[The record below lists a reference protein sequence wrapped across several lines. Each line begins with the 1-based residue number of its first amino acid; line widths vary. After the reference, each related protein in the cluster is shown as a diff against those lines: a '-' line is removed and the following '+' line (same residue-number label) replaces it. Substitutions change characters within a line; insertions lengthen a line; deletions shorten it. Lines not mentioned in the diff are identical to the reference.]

1 MLAQLKRLREAEL
14 QRLELATARAAQAEA
29 EARAQTHDAM
39 LSMLAH
45 ELRTPLT
52 SMLMYTQTSLR
63 RLNRAQE
70 FDQDSLRR
78 SLELVV
84 RQATKQA
91 KLIDQVLDAAR
102 LASGQLLLA
111 PVPCELSAVVR
122 DVTEQMRALA
132 PDHTVVV
139 LSSGEAEV
147 VVDPLRIE
155 QVLVNLLDNARKY
168 SPPGTRIE
176 VELTSEP
183 EVITL
188 AVRDHGIGIPAEAQ
202 GRIFERFHR
211 LRHDQHGV
219 GLGLHI
225 SREIIRMHGGELR
238 VETPADGGTRFI
250 AQLPRTGA
258 AKSPEGPTTRH

>member
-1 MLAQLKRLREAEL
+1 
-14 QRLELATARAAQAEA
+14 
-29 EARAQTHDAM
+29 
-39 LSMLAH
+39 
-45 ELRTPLT
+45 
-52 SMLMYTQTSLR
+52 MLMYTQTSLR
-63 RLNRAQE
+63 RLNRSHE
-70 FDQDSLRR
+70 VDLDSLRR

-84 RQATKQA
+84 RQAQKQA

-111 PVPCELSAVVR
+111 PVPCELSVLIR
-122 DVTEQMRALA
+122 DVTEQMRVLA
-132 PDHTVVV
+132 PNHTVVV
-139 LSSGEAEV
+139 HSSGEAEV

-155 QVLVNLLDNARKY
+155 QVLINLLDNARKY

-176 VELTSEP
+176 VELSSEP

-188 AVRDHGIGIPAEAQ
+188 AVRDHGIGIPAEEQ
-202 GRIFERFHR
+202 GRIFERFLR

-250 AQLPRTGA
+250 ARLPRSRA
-258 AKSPEGPTTRH
+258 AKNPERPTTRY